1 MRKPTYLRRHRRLG
15 ETIASPRGAR
25 LATASAPATAAAVT
39 TEPAQIGPRSHG
51 AGNSNALQIDDD
63 GDGYG
68 VGSPK
73 GPDADD
79 QDPEVNT
86 TASVLARYGSI
97 EKFLEHKGLKPA
109 RIFYLAT
116 NGDDS
121 HAGSGHPDR
130 PYRTFARV
138 VPALGPG
145 DLVLFAA
152 GTYKSDHSPAIDLN
166 GTHGKKDKPVV
177 IMAVPGSARGAGRR
191 RALRSAP
198 RPARTWCWRASSSTS
213 PTPAEATASAWSR
226 YGQITLRNME
236 VKNQFPG
243 VKGMQNLHD
252 LLIER
257 MVIHDNPGEHGI
269 YLGCRED
276 VNSNITVRGCRIY
289 RNAQQGF
296 QHNGRVKNLLLED
309 NLIHTNGQAG
319 VQLMMGVC
327 DSTIRHNLIFN
338 NAKQGVSFFN
348 YVSSEWD
355 ILPYDMHNNVVED
368 NVIWVGRKDWHDQ
381 YNTSEFAAV
390 QFNDSTGAKAPTLS
404 GNIRPSQYS
413 GYKRRA
419 GH

>member
-1 MRKPTYLRRHRRLG
+1 M
-15 ETIASPRGAR
+15 
-25 LATASAPATAAAVT
+25 T

-138 VPALGPG
+138 APALGPG

-177 IMAVPGSARGAGRR
+177 IMAVPGSRVVLEAPSTAFSLQACTHLVLEGFVID
-191 RALRSAP
+191 RAD
-198 RPARTWCWRASSSTS
+198 
-213 PTPAEATASAWSR
+213 
-226 YGQITLRNME
+226 
-236 VKNQFPG
+236 PG
-243 VKGMQNLHD
+243 GGD
-252 LLIER
+252 GIR
-257 MVIHDNPGEHGI
+257 MV
-269 YLGCRED
+269 
-276 VNSNITVRGCRIY
+276 
-289 RNAQQGF
+289 
-296 QHNGRVKNLLLED
+296 
-309 NLIHTNGQAG
+309 
-319 VQLMMGVC
+319 
-327 DSTIRHNLIFN
+327 
-338 NAKQGVSFFN
+338 
-348 YVSSEWD
+348 
-355 ILPYDMHNNVVED
+355 
-368 NVIWVGRKDWHDQ
+368 
-381 YNTSEFAAV
+381 
-390 QFNDSTGAKAPTLS
+390 
-404 GNIRPSQYS
+404 
-413 GYKRRA
+413 
-419 GH
+419 

>member
-1 MRKPTYLRRHRRLG
+1 
-15 ETIASPRGAR
+15 
-25 LATASAPATAAAVT
+25 
-39 TEPAQIGPRSHG
+39 
-51 AGNSNALQIDDD
+51 
-63 GDGYG
+63 
-68 VGSPK
+68 
-73 GPDADD
+73 
-79 QDPEVNT
+79 
-86 TASVLARYGSI
+86 
-97 EKFLEHKGLKPA
+97 
-109 RIFYLAT
+109 
-116 NGDDS
+116 
-121 HAGSGHPDR
+121 
-130 PYRTFARV
+130 
-138 VPALGPG
+138 
-145 DLVLFAA
+145 
-152 GTYKSDHSPAIDLN
+152 
-166 GTHGKKDKPVV
+166 
-177 IMAVPGSARGAGRR
+177 
-191 RALRSAP
+191 
-198 RPARTWCWRASSSTS
+198 
-213 PTPAEATASAWSR
+213 
-226 YGQITLRNME
+226 
-236 VKNQFPG
+236 
-243 VKGMQNLHD
+243 MQNLHD

-348 YVSSEWD
+348 YVSSESD

-404 GNIRPSQYS
+404 GNIVRRNILVTSDGPVIEFRQERFGPMTTIQNNIIYRAGGRSKVIRL
-413 GYKRRA
+413 GDRELDLDTFNGFCPLWKNNLFGPPAFRRA
-419 GH
+419 NDNLYLKPELFDFTRP